1 MTTISITVDDRVV
14 LSILARARVLLG
26 DMRPLLKDVGAGLVS
41 NIKQNLGRGMTP
53 WGNAMK
59 PLKYR
64 RGVPLNDTR
73 QHIYNRITHRLV
85 GSNAVEVGMLDSAT
99 AKIGRVHQ
107 YGATILPKQGK
118 YLRFQTHDGAWHTL
132 RQAVI
137 PARPFLPIHAGRV
150 DLPATWRDE
159 ILDQIREHLAKAM
172 RP

>member
-85 GSNAVEVGMLDSAT
+85 GSNSVDVGMLDSLYSP
-99 AKIGRVHQ
+99 IGRLHQ
-107 YGATILPKQGK
+107 YGGRKKWGG
-118 YLRFQTHDGAWHTL
+118 HD
-132 RQAVI
+132 VYI
-137 PARPFLPIHAGRV
+137 PPRPFLPIRAGRA
-150 DLPATWRDE
+150 DLPAQWRDE
-159 ILDQIREHLAKAM
+159 ILDQARDHINKAL